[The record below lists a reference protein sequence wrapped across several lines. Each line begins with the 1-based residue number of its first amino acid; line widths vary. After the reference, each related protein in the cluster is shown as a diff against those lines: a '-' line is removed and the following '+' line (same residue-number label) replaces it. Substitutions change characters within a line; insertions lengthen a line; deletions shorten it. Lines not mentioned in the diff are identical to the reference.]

1 MQKYCKII
9 GAEISNIEKNTLFA
23 SLGKMSGEIENW
35 QKSDR
40 EILSDFPLNEEKNII
55 YQGVNSLI
63 MKVEIGIYSKTK
75 KKETR
80 GKLKS
85 DSLISLEGIKFFLL
99 WKVYFDWKSNWLK
112 PIQIFLESFF
122 KLPWLISWF
131 SSLEVNFWKAFQETL
146 PFPKGEVINI
156 QSSLLNNH
164 KTANLISTS

>member
-63 MKVEIGIYSKTK
+63 MKVEIGIFSKTK

-80 GKLKS
+80 GKFEKGFA
-85 DSLISLEGIKFFLL
+85 DFF
-99 WKVYFDWKSNWLK
+99 
-112 PIQIFLESFF
+112 
-122 KLPWLISWF
+122 
-131 SSLEVNFWKAFQETL
+131 
-146 PFPKGEVINI
+146 GR
-156 QSSLLNNH
+156 
-164 KTANLISTS
+164 NLIFFCFEKFILTENQIDWSQSKFSLNPFLNFRG